1 LPRCE
6 VLSFIDSAKD
16 GLPERLQRTRAREQK
31 EFDQVDA
38 TKAKLWRRR
47 QLVDLT
53 LPLPPALAK
62 AMEMAKDD
70 YLLVINRLS
79 QSRREEDLRFA
90 RAAREWVEQ
99 FPILRTKR
107 EQMDQRAQELRDSLS
122 TNTPG
127 QRKSRGDE
135 RTR

>member
-1 LPRCE
+1 M
-6 VLSFIDSAKD
+6 
-16 GLPERLQRTRAREQK
+16 RARERK
-31 EFDQVDA
+31 ELNELDA
-38 TKAKLWRRR
+38 TKAKLWRGR

-53 LPLPPALAK
+53 LPLPPVLAK
-62 AMEMAKDD
+62 TMAMAKDD

-79 QSRREEDLRFA
+79 QSQREEDLKFA

-99 FPILRTKR
+99 FPILRTTR
-107 EQMDQRAQELRDSLS
+107 EQMDQRAHELRESLS
-122 TNTPG
+122 TTNTPD